1 MSHRTVSD
9 IPDLTGKVIIITGGN
24 SGLGYESAKQL
35 VQHGA
40 EVVIAC
46 RDMVKAQEAINK
58 ITDHYVQAKIS
69 AVKLDL
75 ADLSSVRACAETIH
89 ERCDHIDVLLNNAG
103 LMSTPYHT
111 TTDWLEQQIGI
122 NYLGHFALTWLL
134 WDLLSTT
141 SGARVVMVS
150 SIAHMRA
157 EIDWDNFMYEWWHG
171 YSPMKAYS
179 RSKLCCLLFAYEL
192 QRRCHAQCVD
202 CLWVAAHPWLSKTN
216 LEQHLQKNSRYSW
229 LRPLLSMLAQDV
241 SDWALPQ
248 IRASVW
254 PTVVWWEYFGPD
266 GWKEVSGH
274 PVRLRSSDDSYDH
287 QLAIRL
293 WEESEKLTWVSFL
306 CK

>member
-1 MSHRTVSD
+1 MSHRTISN

-24 SGLGYESAKQL
+24 SGLGYESAKQF

-40 EVVIAC
+40 EVIIAC
-46 RDMVKAQEAINK
+46 RDMLKGQQAVDT
-58 ITDHYVQAKIS
+58 ITANYPTAKLS

-75 ADLSSVRACAETIH
+75 ADLSSVRACSDEIH
-89 ERCDHIDVLLNNAG
+89 KRYHHIDVLLNNAG

-134 WDLLSTT
+134 WDLLST
-141 SGARVVMVS
+141 SIGSRVVMVS
-150 SIAHMRA
+150 SIAHMRGV
-157 EIDWDNFMYEWWHG
+157 IDRDNFMYEWWQG

-192 QRRCHAQCVD
+192 QRKCHAQGIH
-202 CLWVAAHPWLSKTN
+202 CLGVAAHPWLSKTN
-216 LEQHLQKNSRYSW
+216 LEQHLKKNSRYSW
-229 LRPLLSMLAQDV
+229 LRPLLSMLAQSSADG
-241 SDWALPQ
+241 ALPQ

-254 PTVVWWEYFGPD
+254 PTVVGGEYFGPD
-266 GWKEVSGH
+266 GWKEVSGY
-274 PVRLRSSDDSYDH
+274 PVRLRSSDESYDH

-306 CK
+306 S